1 MVLLVAIPGD
11 IADRGMVV
19 NFKPPPRTNLW
30 QGDHKIEPPP
40 KKVNTKLGDE
50 LEEID
55 EDRR

>member
-1 MVLLVAIPGD
+1 MYSAQAREDILSALDDYTHGIRVL
-11 IADRGMVV
+11 
-19 NFKPPPRTNLW
+19 PREW